1 MTFFVIAHIA
11 AHLTQV
17 QFRFQFQQGI
27 GQMCHLHLR
36 SLQQIHH
43 QAQGRSLSNSWK
55 RRQRFNSL
63 FHNARCK
70 LHKSRNYI
78 KIILPLH
85 CMFIEVLQA
94 KIHNVR
100 LTQTELNYTG
110 SITIDENLI
119 DAAGMIANQK
129 VLIVNNNNGERF
141 ETYII
146 KGERG
151 TGIIG
156 LNGAAARKGQVG
168 DELIIMTFVQM
179 TPEEAKIHQ
188 PNNLF
193 PDRNNQVI

>member
-1 MTFFVIAHIA
+1 
-11 AHLTQV
+11 
-17 QFRFQFQQGI
+17 
-27 GQMCHLHLR
+27 
-36 SLQQIHH
+36 
-43 QAQGRSLSNSWK
+43 
-55 RRQRFNSL
+55 
-63 FHNARCK
+63 
-70 LHKSRNYI
+70 
-78 KIILPLH
+78 
-85 CMFIEVLQA
+85 MFIEVLQA

-156 LNGAAARKGQVG
+156 LNGAAARRGQVG

-179 TPEEAKIHQ
+179 TPEEAKVHQ

-193 PDRNNQVI
+193 PDRKNQVI

>member
-1 MTFFVIAHIA
+1 MVGTAGTFNQVGKAVYLSASSYLRFVP
-11 AHLTQV
+11 
-17 QFRFQFQQGI
+17 
-27 GQMCHLHLR
+27 
-36 SLQQIHH
+36 S
-43 QAQGRSLSNSWK
+43 
-55 RRQRFNSL
+55 
-63 FHNARCK
+63 
-70 LHKSRNYI
+70 
-78 KIILPLH
+78 
-85 CMFIEVLQA
+85 
-94 KIHNVR
+94 
-100 LTQTELNYTG
+100 LNYTG

-179 TPEEAKIHQ
+179 TPEEAKVHQ